1 MKKYVIGAALILC
14 AVCCIVF
21 VAAGFVKRT
30 DVIIDDF
37 DVLGDEMMLDVH
49 VSSSMG
55 YIRSVKCTKDGNT
68 LKLTFYS
75 AFGGLNSSFMA
86 KDSFKVKIDGNI
98 DRIDVFRGSGYEVE
112 MIKKDGQWQKY

>member
-37 DVLGDEMMLDVH
+37 DVLGDEMTINAR

-55 YIRSVKCTKDGNT
+55 YIRSVKCAKEENT

-86 KDSFKVKIDGNI
+86 KDSFKVKIDGDI
-98 DRIDVFRGSGYEVE
+98 DKIDVFGENGYETK